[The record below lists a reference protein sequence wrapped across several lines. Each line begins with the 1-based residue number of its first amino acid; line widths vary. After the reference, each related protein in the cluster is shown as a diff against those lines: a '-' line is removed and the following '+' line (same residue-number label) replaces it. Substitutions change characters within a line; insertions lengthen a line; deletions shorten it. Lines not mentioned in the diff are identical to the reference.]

1 MAWRPRWRDA
11 SDRVYMLALMPTG
24 RSSSWRRIVD
34 IRSGEAVPTLA
45 MAGAKAYPFVLLG
58 TGRKA
63 ATTVS

>member
-1 MAWRPRWRDA
+1 
-11 SDRVYMLALMPTG
+11 MLAPMPTG